1 MMLLDGCFI
10 IELFRKCKG
19 LNPRDDHDPIFQ
31 IDWMLN
37 AIEVDLLLFE
47 NQLPYFVLDKLFEI
61 SSQTPLPNRS
71 GHSGEQIGDIE
82 QKYEISRYK
91 SSTSTDQVIR
101 LHDIAIHVFSDNIR
115 LSELNVGHSSHRLT
129 EKSKIPLLDTF
140 INVPLDEHGKVLHVE
155 NEKVL
160 HDEYERVRSKLSN
173 ADFKHLLDMMHTII
187 KFLALDT
194 ELNHVKESQEV
205 GVKFKKGVIFKHLFG
220 LMRSFVSPSVAEM
233 EKNGVIF
240 KHLSGLMRSF
250 VSPSVAEME
259 KIKKGVNKKS
269 TSDTKKQHEYG
280 YGFSKVIPNATNLQD
295 RGVKFKK
302 AKKGTA
308 FAMKF
313 TNGVLEIPYWRIA
326 DSTETFL
333 RNLLAYEQYSLNE
346 ISNYVTDY
354 VMFMDDLI
362 DSPKDVEL
370 LRREGI
376 IDNWLGDD
384 EVVSTMINKLGD
396 NIITPDPHHTY
407 AQTRIAINKHCRIRR
422 NQWMAKLWLE
432 YFNSPCSLLSFL
444 AAVVLL
450 DRGFNYTD
458 HICHS
463 FLQIII
469 VSCLIA
475 STCPSLDCTTV

>member
-1 MMLLDGCFI
+1 MQLERTQADSTARPLLDIQQARTQAKELEGRARKCYAECIGQTKDEFVEMMLLDGCFI

-19 LNPRDDHDPIFQ
+19 LSPRDDHDPIFQ

-37 AIEVDLLLFE
+37 AVEVDLLLFE

-61 SSQTPLPNRS
+61 R
-71 GHSGEQIGDIE
+71 HSGEQIGDIE

-101 LHDIAIHVFSDNIR
+101 LHDIAIHVFPDNIR

-173 ADFKHLLDMMHTII
+173 ADFKHLLDYMMHTII

-233 EKNGVIF
+233 EKKGVIF

-280 YGFSKVIPNATNLQD
+280 YGFN
-295 RGVKFKK
+295 
-302 AKKGTA
+302 
-308 FAMKF
+308 KF

-354 VMFMDDLI
+354 VIFMDDLI

-432 YFNSPCSLLSFL
+432 YFNSPWSLLSFL

-450 DRGFNYTD
+450 G
-458 HICHS
+458 
-463 FLQIII
+463 
-469 VSCLIA
+469 VSITQTIFAIL
-475 STCPSLDCTTV
+475 SYK